1 MNVRIIL
8 LPDGEDPDSYSRNHG
23 STAFKEYLTEHS
35 RDFISFKI
43 DLFARDAGHD
53 PIRKAE
59 AIRDIVTSIS
69 LIPDAIKRSVYIQ
82 ETSNLLRMPESVLV
96 TELNKIVIGERKKRE
111 QDRAREETIVP
122 AADIE
127 AELAEKTDLEG
138 IVQRQERESMRLLL
152 NYAETHYDDQRLVDF
167 MLSELDDVAFTNPVY
182 NEIFQGFKEGA
193 AAGKL
198 VDTYYFME
206 NGSPEVKQEVAEL
219 TTPRYE
225 TSRHWHEKYHIYF
238 PNEKEIVHDLAYTNV
253 LRLKFR
259 LIQKLMEDNLLSMKQ
274 TTSEEDLERYFTIH
288 EQLKAGE
295 KELASLLG
303 IVVTR

>member
-1 MNVRIIL
+1 
-8 LPDGEDPDSYSRNHG
+8 
-23 STAFKEYLTEHS
+23 
-35 RDFISFKI
+35 
-43 DLFARDAGHD
+43 
-53 PIRKAE
+53 
-59 AIRDIVTSIS
+59 
-69 LIPDAIKRSVYIQ
+69 
-82 ETSNLLRMPESVLV
+82 MPESVLV
-96 TELNKIVIGERKKRE
+96 TELNKIVISERKKRA
-111 QDRAREETIVP
+111 QDRSREQPDVQ
-122 AADIE
+122 AADVE
-127 AELAEKTDLEG
+127 PELASKTDLES

-167 MLSELDDVAFTNPVY
+167 MLSELDDVEFSNPVY
-182 NEIFQGFKEGA
+182 NEIFRGFKKGA
-193 AAGKL
+193 ASGIL
-198 VDTYYFME
+198 VDTFYFME
-206 NGSPEVKQEVAEL
+206 NGSQEVKREVADL

-259 LIQKLMEDNLLSMKQ
+259 LIQKLMEDNLLNMKQ
-274 TTSEEDLERYFTIH
+274 ATSEEAQEKHFTIH

>member
-8 LPDGEDPDSYSRNHG
+8 LPDGEDPDSYSRKHG
-23 STAFKEYLTEHS
+23 STAFKDYLTTHT

-69 LIPDAIKRSVYIQ
+69 LIPDPIKRSVYLQ
-82 ETSNLLRMPESVLV
+82 ETSSLLKMPESVLV
-96 TELNKIVIGERKKRE
+96 TELNKIVISERKKRA
-111 QDRAREETIVP
+111 QDRSREQPDVQ
-122 AADIE
+122 AADVE
-127 AELAEKTDLEG
+127 PELASKTDLES

-167 MLSELDDVAFTNPVY
+167 MLSELDDVEFSNPVY
-182 NEIFQGFKEGA
+182 NEIFRGFKKGA
-193 AAGKL
+193 ASGIL
-198 VDTYYFME
+198 VDTFYFME
-206 NGSPEVKQEVAEL
+206 NGSQEVKREVADL

-259 LIQKLMEDNLLSMKQ
+259 LIQKLMEDNLLNMKQ
-274 TTSEEDLERYFTIH
+274 ATSEEAQEKHFTIH